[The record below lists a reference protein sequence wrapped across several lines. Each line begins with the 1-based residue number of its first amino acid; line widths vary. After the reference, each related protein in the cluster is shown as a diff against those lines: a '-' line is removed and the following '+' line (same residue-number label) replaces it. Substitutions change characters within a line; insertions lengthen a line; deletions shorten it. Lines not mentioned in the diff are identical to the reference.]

1 MRLNKL
7 IAILFCSCF
16 ALVSQAD
23 PYTWTASYSA
33 DATAKYATKTVTDPN
48 GHQVVKTSIFGFGS
62 PLLTKVSDQAGLTT
76 TSVINP
82 VGLTQS
88 ISQGGLTHSYTY
100 NDHNWLETD
109 IAPELGT
116 TTFTYY
122 PNGQR
127 ETEQTNNASK
137 ITYTYDATGNP
148 LTTTYSASED
158 GKIPAASTVTKT
170 YDTNNRLSTESNGIA
185 GYTYTYDANGNMLT
199 AVYSYGGH
207 DYNFT
212 YTYDGNNSLT
222 SITYPDG
229 IKLDYA
235 PDAFGLPSQVKRVDN
250 GHADLLIH
258 DINYSN
264 YKKISSYEFSGS
276 FLEHDFDP
284 MGRISGIIAGTGTP
298 TAIGTKY
305 VDLTYTYDGMNN
317 VKTVTDNLDQTQN
330 RTFGYD
336 AANRMTT
343 ANGSW
348 GNGSYTYDNL
358 NNISKYNL
366 GDNISEK
373 YTYNT
378 TNNQLNSVAGT
389 ANKAFTYDANGNVI
403 SNGKDT
409 FLYNAANQLIKVTGT
424 SGSGQAIEVDYLY
437 DAASH
442 VVSYTETVAGAKK
455 QPVFTIYDDKG
466 DLLYSIDPNKK
477 ETKDYIYL
485 DGKQVAISKHA
496 TGDTTTLDTSYYVN
510 DALGSPTASI
520 NNSGALSWHRH
531 YQPYGKE
538 IENKDTSIN
547 HTSFTGKRLY
557 GDIALVNMNARFYDP
572 VVGRFMGYD
581 PAPVTSENLFSFNRY
596 AYANNNP
603 MLYTDPTGL
612 LSWSTVGRLFSSVA
626 DTFISSSTKS
636 DVMSAE
642 ADLAN
647 GVEKSVNNLTSSV
660 KSAFGTES
668 KAVSQKTFQTYT
680 KTNPETGEVYTGR
693 TSGTRSPQQNVAAR
707 NARHHMSDKGF
718 GDAALDKSSS
728 NRYAIRGREQQL
740 IDANGG
746 AKSMGGT
753 SGNAINGIASK
764 NPRLSEY
771 INAANQEF

>member
-16 ALVSQAD
+16 VIVSQAD
-23 PYTWTASYSA
+23 PYTWTASYGA
-33 DATAKYATKTVTDPN
+33 DATAKYTTKIVTDPN

-62 PLLTKVSDQAGLTT
+62 PLLTEVSDQAGLTT

-137 ITYTYDATGNP
+137 ISYTYDATGNP
-148 LTTTYSASED
+148 LTTTYSASAD
-158 GKIPAASTVTKT
+158 GKIPAANTVTKT

-185 GYTYTYDANGNMLT
+185 GYAYTYDANGNMLT
-199 AVYSYGGH
+199 AVYSYGGK

-222 SITYPDG
+222 SITYPDD
-229 IKLDYA
+229 IKLDYT
-235 PDAFGLPSQVKRVDN
+235 PDAFGFPSQVERVDN
-250 GHADLLIH
+250 AHTDLLIH

-264 YKKISSYEFSGS
+264 YKKVSSYEFAGS

-298 TAIGTKY
+298 AAIGTKY

-317 VKTVTDNLDQTQN
+317 VKTVIDNLDQTQN

-348 GNGSYTYDNL
+348 GNGSYTYDNV

-366 GDNISEK
+366 GDNVSEN

-378 TNNQLNSVAGT
+378 TTNQLNSIAGT
-389 ANKAFTYDANGNVI
+389 ANKTFTYDANGSVTN
-403 SNGKDT
+403 NGQDT
-409 FLYNAANQLIKVTGT
+409 FVYNAANQLVKVTGT
-424 SGSGQAIEVDYLY
+424 NSSGQAIEIDYLY

-442 VVSYTETVAGAKK
+442 VVSYTETIAGAKK
-455 QPVFTIYDDKG
+455 QPVFTIYDSKG

-485 DGKQVAISKHA
+485 DGKQVAIAKHA
-496 TGDTTTLDTSYYVN
+496 TGDTATLDTTYYVN
-510 DALGSPTASI
+510 DALGSPAASI
-520 NNSGALSWHRH
+520 NNSGALEWHRH

-538 IENKDTSIN
+538 IDNKDTSVN
-547 HTSFTGKRLY
+547 HTSFTGKKLY
-557 GDIALVNMNARFYDP
+557 GDIGIVNMNARFYDP

-581 PAPVTSENLFSFNRY
+581 PAPVTAENLFSFNRY

-603 MLYTDPTGL
+603 MLYTDPTGML
-612 LSWSTVGRLFSSVA
+612 PSWLEEGMHNVA
-626 DTFISSSTKS
+626 GFMEAMPVEAGGEKIVDGVVEGAEDVAKGVEAITS
-636 DVMSAE
+636 DVKAE
-642 ADLAN
+642 F
-647 GVEKSVNNLTSSV
+647 GVAEKQQLGGSYNQLRGKIAGN
-660 KSAFGTES
+660 
-668 KAVSQKTFQTYT
+668 
-680 KTNPETGEVYTGR
+680 EV
-693 TSGTRSPQQNVAAR
+693 
-707 NARHHMSDKGF
+707 HHMPADSVSP
-718 GDAALDKSSS
+718 LS
-728 NRYAIRGREQQL
+728 RGRGPSISMSKEDHALTASFRNKSGAREYRAKQSQL
-740 IDANGG
+740 IQGG
-746 AKSMGGT
+746 RFREAQQMDIDDIGSKLGSKYDT
-753 SGNAINGIASK
+753 AISK
-764 NPRLSEY
+764 MVDYTNTLDV
-771 INAANQEF
+771 